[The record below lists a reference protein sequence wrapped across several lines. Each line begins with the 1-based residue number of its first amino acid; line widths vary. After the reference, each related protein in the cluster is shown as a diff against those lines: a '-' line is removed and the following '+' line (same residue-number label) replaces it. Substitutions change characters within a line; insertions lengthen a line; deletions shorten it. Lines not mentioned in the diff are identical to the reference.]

1 MKRNKKAG
9 SASPEAVKKRTS
21 KTTSGRP
28 RPKSVYA
35 APITPMD
42 TTETHHQNYNLE
54 NSPSTEVNSSSSK
67 NNFRENDFT
76 KKLSSSKLPVS
87 SSSSN
92 PRRLSLSP
100 VKPKSVNMVDTS
112 PMTAPVMSQ
121 MR

>member
-1 MKRNKKAG
+1 MNIDYAENDSDYNPAELEQNEDDFTEKNFKIG
-9 SASPEAVKKRTS
+9 IKKR
-21 KTTSGRP
+21 
-28 RPKSVYA
+28 
-35 APITPMD
+35 
-42 TTETHHQNYNLE
+42 
-54 NSPSTEVNSSSSK
+54 

>member
-1 MKRNKKAG
+1 MLQVKRNKKAG

-21 KTTSGRP
+21 KKANGRP

-42 TTETHHQNYNLE
+42 TTETHIQQNYSNLK
-54 NSPSTEVNSSSSK
+54 NSPTSEISSSK
-67 NNFRENDFT
+67 IST
-76 KKLSSSKLPVS
+76 SSSKLPVS
-87 SSSSN
+87 SSSNTN
-92 PRRLSLSP
+92 PKRFSLSP
-100 VKPKSVNMVDTS
+100 VKPTTSVNVVDSS

>member
-1 MKRNKKAG
+1 MNKKIYYCLFQVKRNKKAG

-21 KTTSGRP
+21 KKTSARP

-35 APITPMD
+35 APTPMD
-42 TTETHHQNYNLE
+42 TTETHQNYNLK
-54 NSPSTEVNSSSSK
+54 NSPTTEVSSSK
-67 NNFRENDFT
+67 I
-76 KKLSSSKLPVS
+76 SSSKLPI
-87 SSSSN
+87 SSSN